1 MSKLLGRLTDLL
13 RRPWHERPRVLAMA
27 ELIDIRNDLREQNLH
42 DTEEPPLKRQEIPA
56 DLNPAVRTGRSIDGT
71 FNDLHVPAM
80 GAAGRR
86 FGRNFALQHVFPDT
100 ANLLVPN
107 PRVVSLELMTRD
119 QFQPATV
126 LNLLAAAW
134 IQFMVHDWFVH
145 KRSKTQTI
153 GIPIQPGD
161 AWGSPEMTVPRTEPD
176 PAPPG
181 STRPPAYA
189 NENSHWWDS
198 SHLYGCDRGHGLES
212 PGPHWREAANRADR
226 AAPGG

>member
-1 MSKLLGRLTDLL
+1 MSKLLGRLTELL
-13 RRPWHERPRVLAMA
+13 RRPWHERPRLLAMA

-42 DTEEPPLKRQEIPA
+42 DSEEPPLKRQEIPA
-56 DLNPAVRTGRSIDGT
+56 DLNPALRTGRSIDGT
-71 FNDLHVPAM
+71 FNDLHCPTM

-86 FGRNFALQHVFPDT
+86 FGRNFASQHVFPDT

-119 QFQPATV
+119 TFQPATV
-126 LNLLAAAW
+126 LNLLAASW

-153 GIPIQPGD
+153 RIPIQPGD

-176 PAPPG
+176 PAPPVDATAG
-181 STRPPAYA
+181 ICEREQPLVGFVA
-189 NENSHWWDS
+189 
-198 SHLYGCDRGHGLES
+198 HLRLRCGNGLES
-212 PGPHWREAANRADR
+212 PGAHWREAANRADR
-226 AAPGG
+226 ATPGG